1 MDDRARRLLAATRLH
16 VAEADYVLVRAP
28 SSAYATILG
37 ALASSRPTS
46 CVGVVW
52 SPTETTALLP
62 LETWREIAAAFLA
75 TFAAATV
82 ELGWRLITL
91 EQTIDLAVSGYLA
104 PLAQALAAR
113 AIPLLVLSAFST
125 DHLLVHAA
133 DLDAALTALHEV
145 IEHAARGE
153 GL

>member
-1 MDDRARRLLAATRLH
+1 MDDHVRRLLAATRLH
-16 VAEADYVLVRAP
+16 VAEVDYVLVRAP
-28 SSAYATILG
+28 STAYAAFLS
-37 ALASSRPTS
+37 ALAASQPTS

-52 SPTETTALLP
+52 SSAEMTGLLP
-62 LETWREIAAAFLA
+62 VETWGEIAA
-75 TFAAATV
+75 TFPAATV

-125 DHLLVHAA
+125 DHLLVHAT
-133 DLDAALTALHEV
+133 DLDAALVALQEV
-145 IEHAARGE
+145 IDRAGRGE
-153 GL
+153 GLRMPS

>member
-1 MDDRARRLLAATRLH
+1 MNDQARRLLAATRLH
-16 VAEADYVLVRAP
+16 VREADYVLVRVP
-28 SSAYATILG
+28 SSTYAMFLG
-37 ALASSRPTS
+37 ALAANRPAF

-52 SPTETTALLP
+52 SPAETTGLLP
-62 LETWREIAAAFLA
+62 LETWGEIAAAFP
-75 TFAAATV
+75 TATV
-82 ELGWRLITL
+82 EPGWRLITL

-133 DLDAALTALHEV
+133 DLDAALAALHEV
-145 IEHAARGE
+145 IDRAAREE

>member
-1 MDDRARRLLAATRLH
+1 MDDRVRRLLAATRLH
-16 VAEADYVLVRAP
+16 VVEADYVLVRAP
-28 SSAYATILG
+28 SSAYAPFLG
-37 ALASSRPTS
+37 ALAASQPTS

-52 SPTETTALLP
+52 SPVETTGLLP
-62 LETWREIAAAFLA
+62 MGTWRKIAAAFP
-75 TFAAATV
+75 TATV
-82 ELGWRLITL
+82 EPGWRLITL

-133 DLDAALTALHEV
+133 DLDAALAALHEV
-145 IEHAARGE
+145 IDRAARGE
-153 GL
+153 SL